1 MIHIEMIEPKDSR
14 KTWPVIRRH
23 VTSAVDKF
31 PGVESVEQVK
41 DRLFMGAY
49 IALEIRD
56 ELDNLGAAVLGFGA
70 NDDLRQLNILFIGGE
85 NMELWIEQL
94 DRKIVELAKDWSCNQ
109 IVCTGRHGWK
119 KTVTPLG
126 YKLKTMTFVKEL

>member
-1 MIHIEMIEPKDSR
+1 MIHVELVEPKDATR
-14 KTWPVIRRH
+14 AWPSIRRH
-23 VTSAVDKF
+23 ITAAVEKF
-31 PGVESVEQVK
+31 PGVESV
-41 DRLFMGAY
+41 DRVRDQLFMGAY
-49 IALEIRD
+49 VALDIRD
-56 ELDNLGAAVLGFGA
+56 ELATLGAAVLGFGA

-85 NMELWIEQL
+85 NMELWIEKL
-94 DRKIVELAKDWSCNQ
+94 DRKIVGLAKRWGCNQ